1 MRILLGGEIM
11 MPQYFF
17 DVRSIAWSYHDPD
30 GITLADDDT
39 AISYAER
46 MIRELKADEGY
57 GAPDLQMLVK
67 NRVAKPS
74 NCYSVQSNQS
84 QSSRKNTTL
93 LRQSASHRTIRVGA
107 TFATRREN

>member
-1 MRILLGGEIM
+1 MTIFLGGEMM

-17 DVRSIAWSYHDPD
+17 DVRSIEWSYHDPD

-57 GAPDLQMLVK
+57 DAPDLQMLVK
-67 NRVAKPS
+67 NAAQPS

-84 QSSRKNTTL
+84 QFSKKHYSVAPIGIT
-93 LRQSASHRTIRVGA
+93 
-107 TFATRREN
+107 

>member
-57 GAPDLQMLVK
+57 DAPDLQMLVK
-67 NRVAKPS
+67 NRAQNPIIVIPFNPTNLRVLKKH
-74 NCYSVQSNQS
+74 YSIAPIGI
-84 QSSRKNTTL
+84 T
-93 LRQSASHRTIRVGA
+93 
-107 TFATRREN
+107 